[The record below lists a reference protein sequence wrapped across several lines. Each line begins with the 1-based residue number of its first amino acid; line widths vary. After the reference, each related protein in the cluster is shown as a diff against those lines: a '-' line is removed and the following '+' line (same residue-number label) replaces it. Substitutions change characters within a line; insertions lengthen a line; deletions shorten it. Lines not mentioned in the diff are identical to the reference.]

1 MIARVLAFSVH
12 RRWYV
17 LLFTV
22 AAAMAGAWA
31 MAVLP
36 IDAVP
41 DITNV
46 QVQVNAFAPALSPLE
61 VEKQVTFPIEV
72 ALAGTPGLEKTW
84 SFSRNGFAQIT
95 AVFADR
101 TDIYF
106 ARQQV
111 TERLNETKSALPP
124 GVDLKMGPVSTGL
137 GEVYWWSVDYDPPP
151 YPPPFLTLPRERGRE
166 GLGKWAG
173 REGAVPVRDRE
184 PGWQSDGSYLT
195 PEGER
200 LGDELSRLVYLRTIQ
215 DWVVRP
221 QLKTVRGVAGAD
233 AIGGYVKQYR
243 VEPAPAKLV
252 GYGLSISQ
260 IVSAIEANNA
270 SRGANYIERFGE
282 GYVVRTSGRVESLAE
297 IRDIVVATRGDT
309 PVYVKDVADVTVGR
323 DLRSGTASMNGRE
336 TVLGTVLMLVGGN
349 SRTVAADVDAKI
361 KQINRTLPPGIRVR
375 TVLNRTTLVDATVR
389 TVAINLMEGA
399 GLVVLVL
406 LLLLGNA
413 RAAVITALVI
423 PITMLVTALGMLQLR
438 LSANLMSLGALDF
451 GPITAAA
458 TEVIGPTVYGQF
470 IIGLV
475 YVPLLTFTGVE
486 GKTFQPMAL
495 TVIIALLTAFVL
507 SLTFMPAM
515 IAIFV
520 TGKVSERDNRFVRGL
535 KALYRPVLLAVTR
548 RPTPAI
554 AAGIVLIAGAAL
566 LFGRLGQEF
575 IPKLDEKNIVMEVK
589 RIPSTSLS
597 QSLAMQFINEKM
609 IGKFPQVAFVFSR
622 GGTPEDRKSTRLNSS
637 HLVISY

>member
-1 MIARVLAFSVH
+1 MIARVLAFSVR

-17 LLFTV
+17 LLFAI

-31 MAVLP
+31 LTMLP

-41 DITNV
+41 DVTNV

-84 SFSRNGFAQIT
+84 SFSRNGFAQVT
-95 AVFADR
+95 AVFTDK

-111 TERLNETKSALPP
+111 TERLNEAKAALPP

-137 GEVYWWSVDYDPPP
+137 GEVYWWSVDYEPPP
-151 YPPPFLTLPRERGRE
+151 SPLPPPSLTLPRERGW
-166 GLGKWAG
+166 GK
-173 REGAVPVRDRE
+173 EGAVPVRDGE

-215 DWVVRP
+215 DWIVRP

-243 VEPAPAKLV
+243 VEPDSAKLV

-309 PVYVKDVADVTVGR
+309 PVYVKDVADVTAGR
-323 DLRSGTASMNGRE
+323 DLRLGSASMNGRE

-375 TVLNRTTLVDATVR
+375 TVLNRTALVDATVR
-389 TVAINLMEGA
+389 TVATNLMEGA

-406 LLLLGNA
+406 LLLLGNV

-451 GPITAAA
+451 GLIVDGA
-458 TEVIGPTVYGQF
+458 
-470 IIGLV
+470 
-475 YVPLLTFTGVE
+475 
-486 GKTFQPMAL
+486 
-495 TVIIALLTAFVL
+495 VIIAEN
-507 SLTFMPAM
+507 SL
-515 IAIFV
+515 
-520 TGKVSERDNRFVRGL
+520 RH
-535 KALYRPVLLAVTR
+535 LA
-548 RPTPAI
+548 
-554 AAGIVLIAGAAL
+554 
-566 LFGRLGQEF
+566 GRQ
-575 IPKLDEKNIVMEVK
+575 
-589 RIPSTSLS
+589 R
-597 QSLAMQFINEKM
+597 
-609 IGKFPQVAFVFSR
+609 
-622 GGTPEDRKSTRLNSS
+622 
-637 HLVISY
+637 

>member
-1 MIARVLAFSVH
+1 MIARVLAFSVR

-17 LLFTV
+17 LLFAI

-31 MAVLP
+31 LTVLP

-41 DITNV
+41 DVTNV

-84 SFSRNGFAQIT
+84 SFSRNGFAQVT
-95 AVFADR
+95 AVFTDR

-111 TERLNETKSALPP
+111 TERLNEAKNALPP

-137 GEVYWWSVDYDPPP
+137 GEVYWWSVDYEPPP
-151 YPPPFLTLPRERGRE
+151 SPPPPPSLTLPRERGRE
-166 GLGKWAG
+166 GWGKG
-173 REGAVPVRDRE
+173 EGKEGAVPVRDRE

-215 DWVVRP
+215 DWIVRP

-243 VEPAPAKLV
+243 VEPDPAKLV

-361 KQINRTLPPGIRVR
+361 RQINRTLPPGIRVR
-375 TVLNRTTLVDATVR
+375 TVLNRTALVDATVG
-389 TVAINLMEGA
+389 TVATNLMEGA

-406 LLLLGNA
+406 LLLLGNV
-413 RAAVITALVI
+413 RAAAITALVI
-423 PITMLVTALGMLQLR
+423 PITMLVTALGMLQVR

-451 GPITAAA
+451 GLIVDGA
-458 TEVIGPTVYGQF
+458 
-470 IIGLV
+470 
-475 YVPLLTFTGVE
+475 
-486 GKTFQPMAL
+486 
-495 TVIIALLTAFVL
+495 VIIAEN
-507 SLTFMPAM
+507 SL
-515 IAIFV
+515 
-520 TGKVSERDNRFVRGL
+520 RH
-535 KALYRPVLLAVTR
+535 LA
-548 RPTPAI
+548 
-554 AAGIVLIAGAAL
+554 
-566 LFGRLGQEF
+566 GRQ
-575 IPKLDEKNIVMEVK
+575 
-589 RIPSTSLS
+589 R
-597 QSLAMQFINEKM
+597 
-609 IGKFPQVAFVFSR
+609 
-622 GGTPEDRKSTRLNSS
+622 
-637 HLVISY
+637 